1 MQSAEQWLD
10 AVESAGSIFLGEW
23 SPESAGDYC
32 TGTNHVLPTS
42 GFANSYSGLSV
53 DSFRKAISV
62 QKLTKEGLELMSNDI
77 INLARSEGLEAHAKA
92 VEVRV
97 DK

>member
-1 MQSAEQWLD
+1 M
-10 AVESAGSIFLGEW
+10 
-23 SPESAGDYC
+23 
-32 TGTNHVLPTS
+32 LPTS

-62 QKLTKEGLELMSNDI
+62 QKLTKEGLKLMSNDI

-97 DK
+97 NK